1 MVDYMDSEN
10 MVSEVM
16 QHIQTTEKLDYS
28 HAANELGQVMSDLS
42 NIRRFNIQFGK
53 GISEKLLDEDQC
65 ATVWREL
72 TQTSDSNS
80 KAIQNE
86 TAKKIVQKL
95 MQKAST
101 QDVGTNT
108 QSNELDAYKTE
119 IQLQTVKIKDLTL

>member
-95 MQKAST
+95 M
-101 QDVGTNT
+101 
-108 QSNELDAYKTE
+108 
-119 IQLQTVKIKDLTL
+119 